1 LRKGKNRT
9 IPSVLWDDWRWQFRQ
24 RMRTA
29 DDLTNPLG
37 LRPRERQALAEAARR
52 GRTAATPYYFS
63 LLDRSDPLDPI
74 RLQCVPDIRE
84 TTSLG
89 GVEDPLDEQAH
100 SPVPGLIHRFRDR
113 CLVMAT
119 NRCAV
124 YCRHCNRKRLWHE
137 RERHLSPRELEAAA
151 GYIEKRPSLR
161 EVILSGG
168 DPLTLSDG
176 RLERILSRLHAIG
189 HVEVLRIGSR
199 MPVVL
204 PMRITERLCSLLRR
218 YRPLWFLTQFNHPRE
233 ITPETAAA
241 CERILEAG
249 IPVLN
254 QSVLLK
260 GINDDYRIM
269 RELLYGLERIGV
281 KPYYLFQCEDVK
293 GTEHFRVEIG
303 KGMRMME
310 KLWKTTSGLCLPRY
324 VADMP
329 GTKGKVPLQPVSFLQ
344 GQIEKHTPFPRPCG
358 EFL

>member
-1 LRKGKNRT
+1 MPAGKHALQTKKRPPKSR
-9 IPSVLWDDWRWQFRQ
+9 IQPEPKPWDDWRWQLRN
-24 RMRTA
+24 RRRTA
-29 DDLTNPLG
+29 DEITETLDLSRKERLALG
-37 LRPRERQALAEAARR
+37 EVVKSYRS
-52 GRTAATPYYFS
+52 AATPYYFS
-63 LLDRSDPLDPI
+63 LMDAGDPLDPI
-74 RLQCVPDIRE
+74 RRQCVPDTRE
-84 TTSLG
+84 ITSEG
-89 GVEDPLDEQAH
+89 GVEDPLEERAH

-113 CLVMAT
+113 CLVIAT

-137 RERHLSPRELEAAA
+137 REKILAPHELTAMA
-151 GYIEKRPSLR
+151 GYIEKRPAIR

-176 RLERILSRLHAIG
+176 RLEHILARLHAIE

-204 PMRITERLCSLLRR
+204 PMRITERLCAILRR

-233 ITPETAAA
+233 ITPEAAAA
-241 CERILEAG
+241 CRRLLEAG

-260 GINDDYRIM
+260 GINDDFRIM
-269 RELLYGLERIGV
+269 RQLLYGLERICV
-281 KPYYLFQCEDVK
+281 KPYYLFQCEPVK
-293 GTEHFRVEIG
+293 GADHFRVDIWD
-303 KGMRMME
+303 GMRMME

-329 GTKGKVPLQPVSFLQ
+329 GTKGKVPLQPVTL
-344 GQIEKHTPFPRPCG
+344 
-358 EFL
+358 L

>member
-1 LRKGKNRT
+1 MQATRTTPSGGSASPIPGKSPPKAVST
-9 IPSVLWDDWRWQFRQ
+9 TRWKKR
-24 RMRTA
+24 
-29 DDLTNPLG
+29 
-37 LRPRERQALAEAARR
+37 
-52 GRTAATPYYFS
+52 
-63 LLDRSDPLDPI
+63 
-74 RLQCVPDIRE
+74 
-84 TTSLG
+84 
-89 GVEDPLDEQAH
+89 AH

-113 CLVMAT
+113 CLVIVT

-137 RERHLSPRELEAAA
+137 REKILTPHELTAMA
-151 GYIEKRPSLR
+151 GYIEKRPAIR

-176 RLERILSRLHAIG
+176 RLERILARLQAIE

-204 PMRITERLCSLLRR
+204 PMRITERLCGILRR

-233 ITPETAAA
+233 ITPEAAAA
-241 CERILEAG
+241 CGRLLEAG

-260 GINDDYRIM
+260 GINDDFRIM
-269 RELLYGLERIGV
+269 RQLLYGLERISV
-281 KPYYLFQCEDVK
+281 KPYYLFQCEPVK
-293 GTEHFRVEIG
+293 GADHFRVDIWD
-303 KGMRMME
+303 GMRMME

-329 GTKGKVPLQPVSFLQ
+329 GTKGKVPLQPV
-344 GQIEKHTPFPRPCG
+344 TFPLERQ
-358 EFL
+358 

>member
-1 LRKGKNRT
+1 LKKNDQRT
-9 IPSVLWDDWRWQFRQ
+9 IPSELRDDWRWQFRN
-24 RMRTA
+24 RLRTVDELA
-29 DDLTNPLG
+29 APLR
-37 LRPRERQALAEAARR
+37 LCRRERKALAAVARS
-52 GRTAATPYYFS
+52 GRAAATPFYLS
-63 LLDRSDPLDPI
+63 LMDARNPLDPI

-84 TTSLG
+84 LTSPG
-89 GVEDPLDEQAH
+89 GADDPLDEQAH

-124 YCRHCNRKRLWHE
+124 YCRHCNRKRLWRE

-151 GYIEKRPSLR
+151 CYIERRPALR

-176 RLERILSRLHAIG
+176 RLERILARLHAIP
-189 HVEVLRIGSR
+189 HVEILRIGSR

-204 PMRITERLCSLLRR
+204 PMRVNERLCAMLRK

-233 ITPETAAA
+233 ITPEATAA
-241 CERILEAG
+241 CERILESG

-254 QSVLLK
+254 QSVLLR
-260 GINDDYRIM
+260 GINDDYRTL

-281 KPYYLFQCEDVK
+281 KPYYLFQCENVK
-293 GTEHFRVEIG
+293 GTDHFRVDIRD
-303 KGMRMME
+303 GMRLME

-329 GTKGKVPLQPVSFLQ
+329 GTKGKVPLQPVSFL
-344 GQIEKHTPFPRPCG
+344 
-358 EFL
+358 